1 MADRNPFSLY
11 RRPTKNGKPIWYVK
25 LRAPGSG
32 KYSAWRS
39 TGKTSKKAALA
50 VALQLFKA
58 GIDGSTENLELVSF
72 LLDFWNY
79 NTSKYVR
86 GKLAREGGISRSYCH
101 SMTLLVEK
109 HVKPHLEGKRILG
122 LTAEIF
128 DDWMATLKS
137 KGLGHRVINLARQA
151 VNVPLNYLVE
161 LRRLPWNPLAA
172 AKPYHET
179 HKRRGIISLSELRA
193 LLALEGMDPRVRV
206 AIALGSLCGMRLG
219 EIRGLKW
226 GDVDAELGIVRI
238 QRSYVLIDGERP
250 QAKHGSNRD
259 VPLPSPAAD
268 ALEAWRKISPARGPS
283 DYILA
288 HVDHIERPIAP
299 GVVLDAFYRA
309 LMRIEVSKAARLER
323 NIVFH
328 SLRHWYNTILRNS
341 IPDSVLRR
349 LTGHR
354 SEAMTD
360 IYDHGKEID
369 FQAARKRLEDLVATG
384 Q

>member
-1 MADRNPFSLY
+1 M
-11 RRPTKNGKPIWYVK
+11 WYVK

-32 KYSAWRS
+32 KYGAWRS
-39 TGKTSKKAALA
+39 TGETRKRAALA
-50 VALQLFKA
+50 AALEMYKA
-58 GIDGSTENLELVSF
+58 GIDGSTENPELASF

-79 NTSKYVR
+79 EASKYVR

-109 HVKPHLEGKRILG
+109 HVKPYLEGKKILG

-128 DDWMATLKS
+128 DDWMAELKG

-179 HKRRGIISLSELRA
+179 HKPRGIVSLAELRS
-193 LLALEGMDPRVRV
+193 LLALEDTDPRVRV

-226 GDVDAELGIVRI
+226 GDVNAELGIVRI

-259 VPLPSPAAD
+259 VPLPSPAAA
-268 ALEAWRKISPARGPS
+268 ALQAWRQRTPAPAPT
-283 DYILA
+283 DYVLVHLD
-288 HVDHIERPIAP
+288 HVDRPIA
-299 GVVLDAFYRA
+299 GDVVLTNF
-309 LMRIEVSKAARLER
+309 KAALRRIGISEAER
-323 NIVFH
+323 AKRNVVFH

-369 FQAARKRLEDLVATG
+369 FQAPRRRLEELAALSYSAQAG
-384 Q
+384 RK